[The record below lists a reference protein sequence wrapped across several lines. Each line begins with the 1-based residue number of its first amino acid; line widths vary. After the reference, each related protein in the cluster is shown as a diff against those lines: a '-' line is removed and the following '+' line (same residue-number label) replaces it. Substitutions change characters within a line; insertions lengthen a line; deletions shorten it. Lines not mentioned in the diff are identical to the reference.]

1 MKSTES
7 RIYGKIVMSV
17 VLSAVLLWGPI
28 SFTAISASRPDS
40 GNGEK
45 IRSMAESQHEIVV
58 ALLKKKEYE
67 NAAAEANKIFDMKWP
82 ESQEPL
88 ILKELLNLSDLFL
101 RHGQAQLG
109 LQLVNRN
116 SKCCKQNSS
125 QVEILKQTGYLYKS
139 LNQNDKYLEC
149 FRKARE
155 LEKN

>member
-7 RIYGKIVMSV
+7 RTYGKIVV
-17 VLSAVLLWGPI
+17 RVFFCAVLLWVPI
-28 SFTAISASRPDS
+28 SFTAISAGRPDS

-45 IRSMAESQHEIVV
+45 IRSMAESQHEIVM
-58 ALLKKKEYE
+58 ALLKKKDYE

-88 ILKELLNLSDLFL
+88 LLKELLNLSDQFL
-101 RHGQAQLG
+101 RIGQAQLG
-109 LQLVNRN
+109 LQLINRN
-116 SKCCKQNSS
+116 SKCCKLNSS
-125 QVEILKQTGYLYKS
+125 QVDILKQTGYLYKS